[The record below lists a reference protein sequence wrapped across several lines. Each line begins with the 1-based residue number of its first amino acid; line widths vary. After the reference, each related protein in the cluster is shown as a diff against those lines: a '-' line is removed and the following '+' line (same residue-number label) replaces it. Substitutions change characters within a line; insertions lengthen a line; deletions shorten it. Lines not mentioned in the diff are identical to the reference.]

1 MTKYRIVEAKIPKI
15 EPVYE
20 VEIKYLY
27 RYDVEYQE
35 SLLFGLIKR
44 WNKCGSFDKLEQAK
58 AKIKFL
64 KEKETWKV
72 INVD

>member
-15 EPVYE
+15 DPIYE
-20 VEIKYLY
+20 IEIKYLY

-44 WNKCGSFDKLEQAK
+44 WNKCGSFNKLEQAK
-58 AKIKFL
+58 AQIEFL

-72 INVD
+72 IYVE